1 MSYEQLFY
9 SATIFIYLKK
19 YWGGRGYFS
28 PINIAF
34 KPCKTVHLQVNINYS
49 TGMLRMNIRL
59 VGFPL
64 FELSPLVNI

>member
-1 MSYEQLFY
+1 MSYEHLFY
-9 SATIFIYLKK
+9 SATILIYLKK
-19 YWGGRGYFS
+19 YWEEGFFS

-49 TGMLRMNIRL
+49 TGMFRVNIRL